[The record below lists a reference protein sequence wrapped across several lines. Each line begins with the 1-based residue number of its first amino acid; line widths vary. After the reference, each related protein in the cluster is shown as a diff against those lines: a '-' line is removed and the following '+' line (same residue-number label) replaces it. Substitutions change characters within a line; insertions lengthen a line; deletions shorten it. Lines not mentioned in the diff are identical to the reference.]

1 MIHRATFHD
10 YNRASLNEA
19 RGTTLGEYFTF
30 ITKRQLIAQL
40 GN

>member
-1 MIHRATFHD
+1 MIHKATLHD
-10 YNRASLNEA
+10 CNRASLYEA
-19 RGTTLGEYFTF
+19 RGTTLGENFTF